1 MTRIPASTLTVFLA
15 LAAVAGTGTS
25 QAISSNAVAFVDV
38 TIVPMSRDE
47 LRLHQTVLIEG
58 DRIVAIGSADSIR
71 VPPGAKRIPGGGR
84 FLMPGLIDMHVHFLR
99 RPTDV
104 DEEDWR
110 FPDFRDRNE
119 NFRLLFVANG
129 VTSVRQMHAHPV
141 GDELVARSMTG
152 GWLGPA
158 IYSTGP
164 ITDGDPPEWPV
175 ARIVRTPT
183 DAVRAVLDDK
193 SAGYVGIKVSL
204 ANYDAIIAA
213 AAKNQLDVVGHVPDA
228 VGLSRAIA
236 ANQWTIEHTDSFL
249 LSLQPGE
256 GPYIVPPAD
265 VRWSELEHR
274 ADFSKLPQFADAM
287 RRAGIWTCPTV
298 VVNQLYSS
306 ANTWSSELQYVPRA
320 LAAKL
325 IKHYPTGSHD
335 FEQDLSFSLAI
346 VSRLHARGAGLLLGS
361 DTFKMNVMPG
371 FSALHELE
379 YLVRAGLTPYE
390 ALQAGTVNAALA
402 LHEITTLGTIDV
414 GKRADLLLLTANPL
428 GNVRNVS
435 RRVGVMLRGR
445 WLPESEMQNRLAAV
459 ARAIVTAE

>member
-1 MTRIPASTLTVFLA
+1 
-15 LAAVAGTGTS
+15 
-25 QAISSNAVAFVDV
+25 
-38 TIVPMSRDE
+38 
-47 LRLHQTVLIEG
+47 
-58 DRIVAIGSADSIR
+58 
-71 VPPGAKRIPGGGR
+71 
-84 FLMPGLIDMHVHFLR
+84 
-99 RPTDV
+99 
-104 DEEDWR
+104 
-110 FPDFRDRNE
+110 
-119 NFRLLFVANG
+119 LFVANG

-141 GDELVARSMTG
+141 GDELIARSMTG

-175 ARIVRTPT
+175 ARIVRTPA

-193 SAGYVGIKVSL
+193 AAGYVGIKVYDTLSL

-213 AAKNQLDVVGHVPDA
+213 AAKNQLDVVGHIPDA

-256 GPYIVPPAD
+256 GPYAVPPPD
-265 VRWSELEHR
+265 IPWSELERR
-274 ADFSKLPQFADAM
+274 ADLSKLPQFADAM
-287 RRAGIWTCPTV
+287 RRAGIWTCPTI

-306 ANTWSSELQYVPRA
+306 ADTWSSELQYVPRA

-325 IKHYPTGSHD
+325 IKHYSGGSKHD
-335 FEQDLSFSLAI
+335 FEQDLAFSLAV
-346 VSRLHARGAGLLLGS
+346 VSGLHSRGAGLLLGT
-361 DTFKMNVMPG
+361 DVFKMNVMPG

-402 LHEITTLGTIDV
+402 LHEIDTLGTIDL
-414 GKRADLLLLTANPL
+414 GKRADLLLLKANPL
-428 GNVRNVS
+428 ANVHNVS
-435 RRVGVMLRGR
+435 RRAGVMLRGR
-445 WLPESEMQNRLAAV
+445 WLPEGELQNRLAAV
-459 ARAIVTAE
+459 ARAIGTAE